1 MSDTAPHTPVS
12 SPTES
17 ASDISGGGGGGIRGP
32 LSLPSLLNV
41 IDYES
46 ETDKT

>member
-17 ASDISGGGGGGIRGP
+17 ASDISGGGGGGGAFAALFPSSP
-32 LSLPSLLNV
+32 LLA
-41 IDYES
+41 E
-46 ETDKT
+46 